1 MFVCDVCVCAPSPF
15 HLSRLVH
22 YQWSNHYL
30 VQPLPGWSTT
40 SASGPPGDD
49 RYGQLNS
56 SFLYQQAN
64 RDSVPH
70 LVTSGSGAVYVVT
83 SSEHSCPSKT
93 HPRLSERDSRP
104 PISSQPADTDRV
116 ESPPRDRESNFRSL
130 GNPSSGHVCHCFK
143 LPPSSVHV
151 SDSGAMSTG
160 GGCSVSG
167 LAGEV
172 DVHVSPVSPARQGYS
187 ETTVDTGGK
196 SDSDSILV
204 AKTVM
209 VSTPTSSLCGPSTV
223 LSLPPR
229 SPVTTGSEI
238 RLGRKVVPSARMKAL
253 VRH

>member
-15 HLSRLVH
+15 HLGRLVH

-30 VQPLPGWSTT
+30 VQPLPGTTTT

-104 PISSQPADTDRV
+104 PISSQPADTEWSLHPEIVSRIFGVWGTPAVDMFATVSNSRLPQFM
-116 ESPPRDRESNFRSL
+116 SPIPE
-130 GNPSSGHVCHCFK
+130 P
-143 LPPSSVHV
+143 
-151 SDSGAMSTG
+151 
-160 GGCSVSG
+160 
-167 LAGEV
+167 
-172 DVHVSPVSPARQGYS
+172 
-187 ETTVDTGGK
+187 
-196 SDSDSILV
+196 
-204 AKTVM
+204 
-209 VSTPTSSLCGPSTV
+209 
-223 LSLPPR
+223 
-229 SPVTTGSEI
+229 
-238 RLGRKVVPSARMKAL
+238 
-253 VRH
+253 